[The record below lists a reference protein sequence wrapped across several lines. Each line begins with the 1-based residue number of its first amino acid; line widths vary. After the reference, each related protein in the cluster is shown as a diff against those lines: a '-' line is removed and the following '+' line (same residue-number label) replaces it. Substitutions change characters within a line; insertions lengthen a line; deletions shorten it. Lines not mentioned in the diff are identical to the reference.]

1 MLDIDRSLVPAVTHV
16 DYSSRVQ
23 IIKKDLNMINGLQKI
38 SFSAL
43 LILLFFNTN
52 YSYSNEIEI
61 APLINL
67 DEIAPSYD
75 ESGEDLDDFELET
88 EIDTNKEIKT
98 SIKNL
103 ATLGLLNKVTARVSS
118 IEILSGDEIELY
130 GLRITNK
137 SCHISLPE
145 EKLLVGVYLIVDDLK
160 GDNDFSG
167 WMIKDLP
174 SISSME
180 HPLYDIWVEDCI

>member
-1 MLDIDRSLVPAVTHV
+1 MLKIKHEQLILTIPALQFLKI
-16 DYSSRVQ
+16 Q
-23 IIKKDLNMINGLQKI
+23 IIKKDLNIINGLQKI
-38 SFSAL
+38 SFPAL
-43 LILLFFNTN
+43 LILLFFNIN

-75 ESGEDLDDFELET
+75 ESGEDLDAFELET

-118 IEILSGDEIELY
+118 IEILSGEEIELY

-137 SCHISLPE
+137 SCHIFSCMR
-145 EKLLVGVYLIVDDLK
+145 LLLLQ
-160 GDNDFSG
+160 
-167 WMIKDLP
+167 
-174 SISSME
+174 
-180 HPLYDIWVEDCI
+180 

>member
-1 MLDIDRSLVPAVTHV
+1 M
-16 DYSSRVQ
+16 
-23 IIKKDLNMINGLQKI
+23 
-38 SFSAL
+38 
-43 LILLFFNTN
+43 
-52 YSYSNEIEI
+52 
-61 APLINL
+61 
-67 DEIAPSYD
+67 
-75 ESGEDLDDFELET
+75 
-88 EIDTNKEIKT
+88 
-98 SIKNL
+98 
-103 ATLGLLNKVTARVSS
+103 GLLNKVTARVSS
-118 IEILSGDEIELY
+118 IEILSGEEIELY

>member
-1 MLDIDRSLVPAVTHV
+1 M
-16 DYSSRVQ
+16 
-23 IIKKDLNMINGLQKI
+23 
-38 SFSAL
+38 
-43 LILLFFNTN
+43 
-52 YSYSNEIEI
+52 
-61 APLINL
+61 
-67 DEIAPSYD
+67 
-75 ESGEDLDDFELET
+75 
-88 EIDTNKEIKT
+88 
-98 SIKNL
+98 
-103 ATLGLLNKVTARVSS
+103 GLLNKVTARVSN
-118 IEILSGDEIELY
+118 IEILSGEEIELY

-137 SCHISLPE
+137 SCYISLPE

>member
-1 MLDIDRSLVPAVTHV
+1 M
-16 DYSSRVQ
+16 
-23 IIKKDLNMINGLQKI
+23 IKKDLNMNNGLQKI
-38 SFSAL
+38 SSYIL
-43 LILLFFNTN
+43 LILIFFSTN
-52 YSYSNEIEI
+52 YSNSNEIEV

-75 ESGEDLDDFELET
+75 ESDENLDNLELEI
-88 EIDTNKEIKT
+88 EINNSEEVKT
-98 SIKNL
+98 YGKNI
-103 ATLGLLNKVTARVSS
+103 ASLGILNKVTAQVSN
-118 IEILSGDEIELY
+118 IEIASGEEIELY

-137 SCHISLPE
+137 SCYISLPE

>member
-1 MLDIDRSLVPAVTHV
+1 
-16 DYSSRVQ
+16 
-23 IIKKDLNMINGLQKI
+23 MINGLQKI

-43 LILLFFNTN
+43 LILVFFNTN

-103 ATLGLLNKVTARVSS
+103 ATLGLLNKVTARVSN
-118 IEILSGDEIELY
+118 IEILSGEEIELY

-137 SCHISLPE
+137 SCYISLPE

>member
-1 MLDIDRSLVPAVTHV
+1 M
-16 DYSSRVQ
+16 
-23 IIKKDLNMINGLQKI
+23 NNGLQKI
-38 SFSAL
+38 SFFAL
-43 LILLFFNTN
+43 LIPLFLSVS
-52 YSYSNEIEI
+52 YSNSNEIEI

-67 DEIAPSYD
+67 DDITPSYD
-75 ESGEDLDDFELET
+75 ESNENLDDLELET
-88 EIDTNKEIKT
+88 EIDTNKEFKT
-98 SIKNL
+98 NIKNL
-103 ATLGLLNKVTARVSS
+103 ATLGLLNKITAGVSS

-130 GLRITNK
+130 GLKITNK

-145 EKLLVGVYLIVDDLK
+145 EKPLVGVYLVVDDLR
-160 GDNDFSG
+160 GDNDFTG